1 MAIAAHGSLSFREI
15 SRDTLKFGK
24 SVPLLPAAIAVP
36 AKPQEKRVNYRRNV
50 IMANSRKTAL
60 KILLKIEQE
69 GAYSNIALNNG
80 IKQDGLKGIEASFC
94 SALVYGVLERKI
106 LLDFIIR
113 QYTNIRLKKIETEV
127 LEILRM
133 AVLQLLFMD
142 KIPESAAVNESVK
155 LAKSMKL
162 NKASGF
168 INGVL
173 RSMLREECRYK
184 LPDKDKEK
192 IRYYSVVYSVP
203 EELVKL
209 WISSYG
215 EENAVCIMES
225 TMGRAKLTVRV
236 NTLKTDKAELKASL
250 EKSGVLC
257 SESNISENA
266 LLLADTGSVEAK
278 EEYRKGLFHVQDIA
292 SQICCEVLAPE
303 SGMMVY
309 DFCSAPGGKAFTMA
323 QLMNGEGSIK
333 AFDIYEHKVRLINN
347 GAYRL
352 GIKNISAEVRN
363 ALEKDDMP
371 LADRVL
377 CDVPCSGLG
386 IIRRKP
392 EIKYKENPGFKEL
405 PQLQYEILCNC
416 SRYVRKGGR
425 LVYSTC
431 TLNPGENEMN
441 VKRFLSEHLEFQP
454 LNITLNSGIIKKID
468 NMGNAVTL
476 LPGENNDGFFIS
488 LFERTC

>member
-1 MAIAAHGSLSFREI
+1 
-15 SRDTLKFGK
+15 
-24 SVPLLPAAIAVP
+24 
-36 AKPQEKRVNYRRNV
+36 
-50 IMANSRKTAL
+50 MANSRKTAL

-80 IKQDGLKGIEASFC
+80 IKQDNLKGVEASFC
-94 SALVYGVLERKI
+94 SALVYGVLERRI
-106 LLDFIIR
+106 QLDFIIR

-142 KIPESAAVNESVK
+142 KIPESAAVNESVR
-155 LAKSMKL
+155 LAKGMRL
-162 NKASGF
+162 NNASGF

-173 RSMLREECRYK
+173 RSMLRAECRYK

-203 EELVKL
+203 EELVIL

-215 EENAVCIMES
+215 EENAVCIMEN

-236 NTLKTDKAELKASL
+236 NTLKTDKVTLKALL
-250 EKSGVLC
+250 EKSGVSC
-257 SESNISENA
+257 SESNIVKNA
-266 LLLADTGSVEAK
+266 LFLAGTGSVEAK
-278 EEYRKGLFHVQDIA
+278 EEYRQGLFHVQDTA

-303 SGMMVY
+303 SGMNVY
-309 DFCSAPGGKAFTMA
+309 DFCSAPGGKAFTIA
-323 QLMNGEGSIK
+323 QLMNNEGSIR
-333 AFDIYEHKVRLINN
+333 AFDMYEHKVKLINK

-352 GIKNISAEVRN
+352 GIKNISTEVRN
-363 ALEKDDMP
+363 ALENDDMP

-392 EIKYKENPGFKEL
+392 EIKYKENFGLKEL
-405 PQLQYEILCNC
+405 PKLQYDILCNC
-416 SRYVRKGGR
+416 SRYVKKGGR

-431 TLNPGENEMN
+431 TLNPEENEMN
-441 VKRFLSEHLEFQP
+441 VKKFLSEHLEFQP
-454 LNITLNSGIIKKID
+454 LNITLNSGIIRKID

-476 LPGENNDGFFIS
+476 LPDDNHDGFFIS
-488 LFERTC
+488 LFERMG